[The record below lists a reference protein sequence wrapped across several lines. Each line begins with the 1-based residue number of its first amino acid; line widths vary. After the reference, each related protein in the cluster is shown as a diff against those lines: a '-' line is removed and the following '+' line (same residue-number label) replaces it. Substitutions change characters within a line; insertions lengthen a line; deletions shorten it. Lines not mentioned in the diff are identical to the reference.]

1 MPKLLTVGTD
11 EFEFPLEG
19 ENPGY
24 GSEITDWAVAVTT
37 ALETVQKPN
46 DISTRT
52 EIIGTSPS
60 TLIPISGFNFNTSE
74 VISIECKYFIQRS
87 SSTTPTI
94 AEYGYIEG
102 YFDGTDWGISRRVVG
117 DAGILEIDITTAGQ
131 IRYRSRDIGSVSYAG
146 TITFEAKVINK

>member
-52 EIIGTSPS
+52 ESILNDRDTLTS
-60 TLIPISGFNFNTSE
+60 ISGFNFNTSE

-87 SSTTPTI
+87 SSTTSTI
-94 AEYGYIEG
+94 AESGFIEG
-102 YFDGTDWGISRRVVG
+102 YFDGTDWGISRRTVG
-117 DAGILEIDITTAGQ
+117 DAGILEISITTAGQ
-131 IRYRSRDIGSVSYAG
+131 IQYKSNDIGYASYAG